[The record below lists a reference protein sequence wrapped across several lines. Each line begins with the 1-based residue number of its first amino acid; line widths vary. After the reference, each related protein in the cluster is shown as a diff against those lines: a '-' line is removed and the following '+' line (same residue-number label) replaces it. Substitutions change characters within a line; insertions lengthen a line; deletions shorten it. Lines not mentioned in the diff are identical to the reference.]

1 MLENVNYRSTCHI
14 SSLLDIIGDKWSLLI
29 IRDIFL
35 DRNTYS
41 EFLKSDE
48 RIATNILV
56 DRIKKLKSL
65 DLIFFH
71 KKPDNNKT
79 KYYYLTNKGID
90 LYPVICEMTL
100 WSHKYLN
107 LKEIP
112 PLGTDLI
119 NYIESKSLVHEI
131 SETVSDYQRRREML
145 LCNQDT

>member
-56 DRIKKLKSL
+56 DRIKKCNLHLSVL
-65 DLIFFH
+65 MQRDIFF
-71 KKPDNNKT
+71 
-79 KYYYLTNKGID
+79 
-90 LYPVICEMTL
+90 
-100 WSHKYLN
+100 
-107 LKEIP
+107 
-112 PLGTDLI
+112 
-119 NYIESKSLVHEI
+119 
-131 SETVSDYQRRREML
+131 L
-145 LCNQDT
+145 LFC

>member
-1 MLENVNYRSTCHI
+1 MLENVNYRSTCPI

-65 DLIFFH
+65 DLIFS
-71 KKPDNNKT
+71 T
-79 KYYYLTNKGID
+79 KNLI
-90 LYPVICEMTL
+90 IIR
-100 WSHKYLN
+100 LN
-107 LKEIP
+107 I
-112 PLGTDLI
+112 I
-119 NYIESKSLVHEI
+119 I
-131 SETVSDYQRRREML
+131 
-145 LCNQDT
+145 